1 MSTRPTLRPHL
12 RLAALALGA
21 ATLLPA
27 SAMSAIESFRGPD
40 VQPRGWS
47 AVAGSDTASV
57 IEMAAT
63 LPAGD
68 MAEGDTPYCDADPA
82 IARTLSQD
90 FGESLV
96 EGTRIAGN
104 DAQLWGSHV
113 LGTWTLVLARPD
125 ATSCIVASGIG
136 YRDSAN
142 PDIYYAKAGLEG

>member
-1 MSTRPTLRPHL
+1 MSPRRTTT

-21 ATLLPA
+21 AVMLPA
-27 SAMSAIESFRGPD
+27 AAMSAIESYRGPD

-63 LPAGD
+63 LPASEMG
-68 MAEGDTPYCDADPA
+68 AGDTPYCDADPA
-82 IARTLSQD
+82 IARTLAQD
-90 FGESLV
+90 FGESLID
-96 EGTRIAGN
+96 GAQIDGN
-104 DAQLWGSHV
+104 DAQLWGSPV

-136 YRDSAN
+136 YRDNTN
-142 PDIYYAKAGLEG
+142 PDLYYARAGLAG

>member
-1 MSTRPTLRPHL
+1 MSRR
-12 RLAALALGA
+12 RNASAIAAIALGV

-27 SAMSAIESFRGPD
+27 AALSAVERFRGSD

-57 IEMAAT
+57 MEMAAT

-68 MAEGDTPYCDADPA
+68 MGEGDTPYCDADPE
-82 IARTLSQD
+82 IARTLSHD
-90 FGESLV
+90 FGESLID
-96 EGTRIAGN
+96 GAKIDGRN
-104 DAQLWGSHV
+104 AQLWGSPV

-136 YRDSAN
+136 FRDNTN
-142 PDIYYAKAGLEG
+142 PDLYYARAGLAG